1 MSNLSAT
8 QTNLT
13 SPDGNNFE
21 MGALDT
27 FPKILRHNA
36 NNWPNDISMREKEF
50 GIWNEFNWQDYHNR
64 VKWLSLAL
72 IKLGVKPK
80 DAIALLG
87 DNRPE
92 WVWGE
97 VAAHAMACYSIGIF
111 QDSLHEEVVYLLNKS
126 NATVVIAEDEEQCDK
141 LLELGEEIPDVK
153 IIVYCDPR
161 GMRKYDDERLISIE
175 DIYQQGQDID
185 KLSPDL
191 YDAYVDAT
199 DAEETAIYCTTSGTT
214 SKPKIAFL
222 GGGNFVKHCSSY
234 LRADPRKAGDN
245 YVSVLPLPWI
255 MEQVYAVGQALIS
268 RQIVNF
274 VEGQETLMA
283 DLREIGP
290 NFVLLAPRVWE
301 GILADVKARMMDSTP
316 LKQKLFD
323 FAFSIAEKAQAQG
336 KRSKFAD
343 LLLMNA
349 LKDRLGF
356 SFLDSAATGGAA
368 MGPDTFRFFQTI
380 GVPLRQ
386 LYGQTE
392 LCGAYTVHDENDV
405 DYDSVGVAFDSAQ
418 VKVINTDKEGVGE
431 VIAKTV
437 GMFTGYLDNQKA
449 YDEDVIDGWMHTG
462 DAGYFKPSGHLVI
475 IDRIKDLAKT
485 SNGIQYSPQYI
496 ENKLKFSS
504 FIGEAVIL
512 GKDKPY
518 LSAII
523 CIRFSIVSKWA
534 EQQGYGFTNYTS
546 LSALPEVYQ
555 KLTEEVEKVNATL
568 PDAQKIN
575 KFILLYKE
583 LDADDGE
590 LTRTRKVRR
599 TVIADKYGDII
610 DSIYDNKAMVDI
622 DTVITFQDGG
632 SSRIKTQLKVA
643 TVIEGASEGSNKSNS
658 EIATSTIPDQI
669 QRKAS

>member
-1 MSNLSAT
+1 M
-8 QTNLT
+8 TNQLQK
-13 SPDGNNFE
+13 NKQNFD
-21 MGALDT
+21 MGELDT

-36 NNWPNDISMREKEF
+36 KNWPNDTAMREKEF
-50 GIWNEFNWQDYHNR
+50 GIWNEFNWQDYQNR

-72 IKLGVKPK
+72 RKLGVQPK

-97 VAAHAMACYSIGIF
+97 VSAHAMGCYSIGIF

-141 LLELGEEIPDVK
+141 LLELGDDISDVK

-161 GMRKYDDERLISIE
+161 GMRKYDDKRLVSIE
-175 DIYQQGQDID
+175 DIYKQGQEID
-185 KLSPDL
+185 KISPELYDL
-191 YDAYVDAT
+191 YVDSTCA
-199 DAEETAIYCTTSGTT
+199 DDTALYCTTSGTT

-234 LRADPRKAGDN
+234 LRADPRQAGDN

-255 MEQVYAVGQALIS
+255 MEQVYAVGQALIA

-274 VEGQETLMA
+274 VEEQETLMA

-290 NFVLLAPRVWE
+290 SFVLLAPRVWE

-323 FAFSIAEKAQAQG
+323 YAFAMAEKAQNQG
-336 KRSKFAD
+336 KRSWFAD
-343 LLLMNA
+343 ALLMNA

-356 SFLDSAATGGAA
+356 TYLKSAATGGAA

-392 LCGAYTVHDENDV
+392 LCGAYTVHHEDDV
-405 DYDSVGVAFDSAQ
+405 DYDSVGVAFDTAQ
-418 VKVINTDKEGVGE
+418 VKVINTDKAGVGE

-485 SNGIQYSPQYI
+485 SNGVQYSPQYI

-555 KLTEEVEKVNATL
+555 KLSEEVEKVNATL
-568 PDAQKIN
+568 PEAQKIN

-599 TVIADKYGDII
+599 SVIADKYGDII
-610 DSIYDNKAMVDI
+610 TSIYDNKDRVDI

-632 SSRIKTQLKVA
+632 SSRIQTQLKVA
-643 TVIEGASEGSNKSNS
+643 TVIKRHGESDGSAVCANNVS
-658 EIATSTIPDQI
+658 QI
-669 QRKAS
+669 ERKAS

>member
-1 MSNLSAT
+1 MT
-8 QTNLT
+8 TIQTVT
-13 SPDGNNFE
+13 SPDFE
-21 MGALDT
+21 MGDLDT

-36 NNWPNDISMREKEF
+36 KHWPNDVAMREKEF
-50 GIWNEFNWQDYHNR
+50 GIWNEFTWLAYQNR

-72 IKLGVKPK
+72 RKRGVKSG

-97 VAAHAMACYSIGIF
+97 LAAHAISCYSIGIF

-141 LLELGEEIPDVK
+141 LLELGDEIPDVK
-153 IIVYCDPR
+153 LIVYCDAR
-161 GMRKYDDERLISIE
+161 GMRKYDDKRLVFVE
-175 DIYQQGQDID
+175 DLYEQGQQVDES
-185 KLSPDL
+185 SPQL
-191 YDAYVDAT
+191 YDSLVDAT
-199 DAEETAIYCTTSGTT
+199 NAEDTAIYCTTSGTT

-222 GGGNFVKHCSSY
+222 AGGNFVKHCSSY
-234 LRADPRKAGDN
+234 LRADPRQAGDN

-255 MEQVYAVGQALIS
+255 MEQVYAVGQALIA

-274 VEGQETLMA
+274 VEEQETLMA

-290 NFVLLAPRVWE
+290 SFVLLAPRVWE

-323 FAFSIAEKAQAQG
+323 FAYGLAEKKQAQG
-336 KRSKFAD
+336 KRSKLAD

-356 SFLDSAATGGAA
+356 SFLKSAATGGAA

-392 LCGAYTVHDENDV
+392 LCGAYTVHQADDV
-405 DYDSVGVAFDSAQ
+405 DYDSVGVAFDTAQ
-418 VKVINTDKEGVGE
+418 VKVINADKEGVGE

-437 GMFTGYLDNQKA
+437 GMFTGYLDNQAA
-449 YDEDVIDGWMHTG
+449 YEEDVIDGWMHTG

-485 SNGIQYSPQYI
+485 SHGVQYSPQYI

-523 CIRFSIVSKWA
+523 CIRFSIVAKWA
-534 EQQGYGFTNYTS
+534 EQLGYAFTNYTN
-546 LSALPEVYQ
+546 LSTLPQVYQ
-555 KLTEEVEKVNATL
+555 KLTEEIQKVNDTL

-575 KFILLYKE
+575 KFTLLYKE

-610 DSIYDNKAMVDI
+610 DAIYADKPQVDI
-622 DTVITFQDGG
+622 DTVITFQDG
-632 SSRIKTQLKVA
+632 SKSRIQTQLNIETLIESTA
-643 TVIEGASEGSNKSNS
+643 TAQGNLALENTN
-658 EIATSTIPDQI
+658 

>member
-1 MSNLSAT
+1 MSSLQTTVLSE
-8 QTNLT
+8 
-13 SPDGNNFE
+13 NNSFE
-21 MGALDT
+21 MGSLDT
-27 FPKILRHNA
+27 FPKILRHNTK
-36 NNWPNDISMREKEF
+36 NWPNDIAMREKEF
-50 GIWNEFNWQDYHNR
+50 GIWNEFSWQDYQNS
-64 VKWLSLAL
+64 VKWISLAL
-72 IKLGVKPK
+72 RHLGVKPK

-97 VAAHAMACYSIGIF
+97 ISAHAMGCYSIGIF

-126 NATVVIAEDEEQCDK
+126 NASVVIAENEEQCDK
-141 LLELGEEIPDVK
+141 LLELGDEIPDVK

-161 GMRKYDDERLISIE
+161 GMRKYKDKRLISIE
-175 DIYQQGQDID
+175 DVYKQGQEID
-185 KLSPDL
+185 KLSPELYDL
-191 YDAYVDAT
+191 YVDSTCA
-199 DAEETAIYCTTSGTT
+199 DDTALYCTTSGTT

-234 LRADPRKAGDN
+234 LRADPRQPGDN

-274 VEGQETLMA
+274 VEEQETLMA

-290 NFVLLAPRVWE
+290 SFVLLAPRVWE

-316 LKQKLFD
+316 LKQKLFNY
-323 FAFSIAEKAQAQG
+323 AFTLAEKAQAQG
-336 KRSKFAD
+336 KRSWFAD
-343 LLLMNA
+343 VLLMNA

-356 SFLDSAATGGAA
+356 TFLKSAATGGAA
-368 MGPDTFRFFQTI
+368 MGPDTFKFFQTI

-392 LCGAYTVHDENDV
+392 LCGAYTVHQADDV
-405 DYDSVGVAFDSAQ
+405 DYDSVGVAFDTAQ
-418 VKVINTDKEGVGE
+418 VEVINTDKEGVGE

-485 SNGIQYSPQYI
+485 SNGAQYSPQYI

-546 LSALPEVYQ
+546 LSSLPEVYQ
-555 KLTEEVEKVNATL
+555 KLNEEITKVNDTL

-599 TVIADKYGDII
+599 SVIADKYGDII
-610 DSIYDNKAMVDI
+610 DSIYDNKDTVNI
-622 DTVITFQDGG
+622 DTTITFQDGS
-632 SSRIKTQLKVA
+632 SSRIKTQLNVS
-643 TVIEGASEGSNKSNS
+643 TLIGDEQSSQL
-658 EIATSTIPDQI
+658 TSDLNDIQA

>member
-1 MSNLSAT
+1 M
-8 QTNLT
+8 T
-13 SPDGNNFE
+13 SINKFE
-21 MGALDT
+21 MGELDT

-36 NNWPNDISMREKEF
+36 KNWPNDIAMREKEF
-50 GIWNEFNWQDYHNR
+50 GIWNEFTWADYQNR
-64 VKWLSLAL
+64 VKWISIALSAMD
-72 IKLGVKPK
+72 IKAG

-97 VAAHAMACYSIGIF
+97 VSAHAMGCYSIGIF

-141 LLELGEEIPDVK
+141 LLELGDTIPDVK
-153 IIVYCDPR
+153 YIVYCDSR
-161 GMRKYDDERLISIE
+161 GMRKYDDPRLINIE
-175 DIYQQGQDID
+175 DIYKQGKKIEQDNPQ
-185 KLSPDL
+185 K
-191 YDAYVDAT
+191 YDELVDAT
-199 DAEETAIYCTTSGTT
+199 KAENTAMYCTTSGTT
-214 SKPKIAFL
+214 SKPKIALL

-234 LRADPRKAGDN
+234 LRADPRLPGDN

-255 MEQVYAVGQALIS
+255 MEQVYAVGQALIA

-274 VEGQETLMA
+274 VEQQETLMA

-290 NFVLLAPRVWE
+290 SFVLLAPRVWE
-301 GILADVKARMMDSTP
+301 GILADVSSRMMDSTP
-316 LKQKLFD
+316 LKQKLFN
-323 FAFSIAEKAQAQG
+323 FAMKLADKAQEKGEKSWVAEM
-336 KRSKFAD
+336 
-343 LLLMNA
+343 LLLKA
-349 LKDRLGF
+349 LRDRLGF
-356 SFLDSAATGGAA
+356 TFLKSAATGGAA
-368 MGPDTFRFFQTI
+368 MGPDTFKFFQTI

-392 LCGAYTVHDENDV
+392 LCGAYTVHQENDI
-405 DYDSVGVAFDSAQ
+405 DYDSVGVAFDCAD
-418 VKVINTDKEGVGE
+418 VKIINKDTQGIGE
-431 VIAKTV
+431 VLGKTI
-437 GMFTGYLDNQKA
+437 GMFTGYLDNQDA
-449 YDEDVIDGWMHTG
+449 YDEDVRDGWMHTG

-485 SNGIQYSPQYI
+485 SNGAQYSPQYI

-518 LSAII
+518 LSAMI

-534 EQQGYGFTNYTS
+534 EQQGLGFTNYTS

-555 KLTEEVEKVNATL
+555 KLTEEVAKVNNTL

-575 KFILLYKE
+575 KFLLLYKE

-599 TVIADKYGDII
+599 SVIADKYSDII
-610 DSIYDNKAMVDI
+610 NSIYDDQEFVDV
-622 DTVITFQDGG
+622 DTVITFQDG
-632 SSRIKTQLKVA
+632 SKTRIQTELKVA
-643 TVIEGASEGSNKSNS
+643 TLINNNVESNVTALTSNK
-658 EIATSTIPDQI
+658 
-669 QRKAS
+669 QRKVS